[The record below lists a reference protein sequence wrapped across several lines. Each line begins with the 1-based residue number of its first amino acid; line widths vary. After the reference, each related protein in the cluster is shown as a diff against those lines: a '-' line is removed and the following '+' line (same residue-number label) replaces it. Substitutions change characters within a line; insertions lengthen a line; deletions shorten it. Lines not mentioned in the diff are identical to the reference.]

1 MRLLEMFDNDW
12 SSVPF
17 YHGSQVEFD
26 GPPRASVSGM
36 YGPGFYLS
44 ARKSYAAGHGPVV
57 HAFYIR
63 GKLATNQQL
72 DEKRAIAKTE
82 GIFRAASMERACE
95 LLAQEGY
102 AGVRDGHLV
111 NMFDVKN
118 LKTIGHERGV
128 IAEEAELDMSD
139 AARMERAKAMGFT
152 ITAFHGTAAK
162 FNEFDVEKGKPSIMG
177 GYAPHFADSYGEAH
191 GYASEAGRGAKVLR
205 CLLRVKKPL
214 VISFT
219 PGTGKLTPA
228 EYKRIT
234 GVPWDGTDP
243 KFPPNGRKALD
254 KLMDTFGWHDHRGN
268 WTNVYKVLASKGY
281 DALLYADV
289 ASDYR
294 SGKYGKYVVFNPKN
308 VRLASAAFD
317 PAKSDSA
324 DLRS

>member
-1 MRLLEMFDNDW
+1 MRLLELFENDGW
-12 SSVPF
+12 HPTPYF
-17 YHGSQVEFD
+17 HGSPVDWE
-26 GPPRASVSGM
+26 GEPRVSKTGV
-36 YGPGFYLS
+36 YGRGFYLTNRREK
-44 ARKSYAAGHGPVV
+44 APNFGRFV
-57 HAFYIR
+57 HEFRVR
-63 GKLATNQQL
+63 GKLATARQL
-72 DEKRAIAKTE
+72 LDADKQAREEGFKTYAKATRATDILIDAGFS
-82 GIFRAASMERACE
+82 GIE
-95 LLAQEGY
+95 
-102 AGVRDGHLV
+102 DGPFTV
-111 NMFDVKN
+111 IFSTDD
-118 LKTIGHERGV
+118 LKPVGREIT
-128 IAEEAELDMSD
+128 EEAELDMSD
-139 AARMERAKAMGFT
+139 AARMERAKSMGFT

-177 GYAPHFADSYGEAH
+177 GYAPHFSDSYGEAH

-219 PGTGKLTPA
+219 PGTGKITPA

-281 DALLYADV
+281 DALFYADV
-289 ASDYR
+289 ASDHQ

-324 DLRS
+324 DLRA